1 MPGEVGIL
9 SVGAGHIKLKFDPND
24 EVETT
29 RAARIV
35 KDMLRRGYALMVE
48 IPSIDGTPARYRRAT
63 DFDDKACE
71 YIIADL
77 DSTPV
82 QEKPTNDDQTGTEQ
96 ETAEQSAASNVGAA
110 KETTASRPKK
120 QTKLKHT
127 RISARTT
134 NATAVAHSAGG

>member
-82 QEKPTNDDQTGTEQ
+82 QEEPTNDDQTGTEQ
-96 ETAEQSAASNVGAA
+96 EATEQSAASNVGAA